1 MNYLSVENLTKSFG
15 ERILFQDITFGI
27 NKGEKVALIAKN
39 GTGKSTLLKILTGK
53 EDYDSGS
60 VVYRKDLRVA
70 FLEQSPYLDSSKSI
84 MENLF
89 ESENEVTKAIK
100 NYEMALQ
107 NPSDN
112 EQLNKAIEEIER
124 LKAWDYEQ
132 EFKQI
137 LSQLKIDNVNLP
149 VNVLSGGQQKRVAL
163 AQILIRKPDFLILD
177 EPTNH
182 LDLEMIEWLEEYLQ
196 KTQMTL
202 LMVTHDRYFLERV
215 CNTIIELENQQI
227 YKYEGNYS
235 YYLQKKEERQQI
247 EQATIDKAKNLYSKE
262 LEWMRRMPKARGTKS
277 KSRIDR
283 FYDIEKQAK
292 KRLDEKQV
300 EVEINMQRLGSK
312 IVELHNAVKR
322 FDDKLI
328 LDKFSYVFK
337 RKDRIGIIGKNGV
350 GKSTFLNILTGKEKL
365 NGGKIIIGET
375 VVFGYYNQSGMNFK
389 PGQRVIEA
397 IKDIAEVIP
406 LTKGKK
412 ITASQLLERFLF
424 PKSMHYNY
432 IERLSG
438 GEQKRLYLLNV
449 LMKNPNF
456 LILDEPTNDLDII
469 TLNVL
474 EDFLSD
480 FPGCLLIVSHDR
492 YFMDKLVEHVFV
504 FEGEGK
510 VRDFPGNY
518 TQYRAWSLLQ
528 SKNEKAV
535 KSEKNVIKEPANPN
549 AISEKPKEKKKLSFK
564 EKYEFE
570 QLDKEIPQLEKQK
583 EELES
588 KLMQG
593 NLSHEE
599 LTEISTQLGELTK
612 ELDDKTNRWIELSE
626 FM

>member
-15 ERILFQDITFGI
+15 ERILFQSVTFGI

-39 GTGKSTLLKILTGK
+39 GTGKSTLLKILTGE
-53 EDYDSGS
+53 EDYDEGS
-60 VVYRKDLRVA
+60 VVFRKDLRLA
-70 FLEQSPYLDSSKSI
+70 FLAQSPRLNSAKSI
-84 MENLF
+84 IENLL
-89 ESENEVTKAIK
+89 ETDNEVTRAIK
-100 NYEMALQ
+100 QYEWALQ

-112 EQLNKAIEEIER
+112 EQLQRAIEEIER

-137 LSQLKIDNVNLP
+137 LSQLKINNVHLP
-149 VNVLSGGQQKRVAL
+149 VDTLSGGQQKRVAL

-182 LDLEMIEWLEEYLQ
+182 LDLEMIEWLEEYLI

-215 CNTIIELENQQI
+215 CNTIIELNDKQL
-227 YKYEGNYS
+227 YRYEGNYS
-235 YYLQKKEERQQI
+235 YYLQKKEERLQI
-247 EQATIDKAKNLYSKE
+247 EQATIEKAKNLYSKE
-262 LEWMRRMPKARGTKS
+262 LDWMRRMPKARGTKS

-292 KRLDEKQV
+292 KRIDDRKV

-312 IVELHNAVKR
+312 IVELHQAVKR
-322 FDDKLI
+322 FDEHII

-350 GKSTFLNILTGKEKL
+350 GKSTFLNILTGSESL
-365 NGGKIIIGET
+365 DAGKITVGET
-375 VVFGYYNQSGMNFK
+375 VVFGYYNQQGMNFK

-397 IKDIAEVIP
+397 VKDIAEVIP

-424 PKSMHYNY
+424 PKNMHYNY

-438 GEQKRLYLLNV
+438 GEQKRLYLLTV

-456 LILDEPTNDLDII
+456 LILDEPTNDLDIV

-504 FEGEGK
+504 FEGAGK
-510 VRDFPGNY
+510 IKDFPGNY
-518 TQYRAWSLLQ
+518 SQYRQWQLQ
-528 SKNEKAV
+528 QSTKKQVAEPDSGSKKA
-535 KSEKNVIKEPANPN
+535 KPSAAAKKE
-549 AISEKPKEKKKLSFK
+549 EKKKLSFK
-564 EKYEFE
+564 EKYELE
-570 QLDKEIPQLEKQK
+570 QLDKEIPALEQEKTML
-583 EELES
+583 EEQ
-588 KLMQG
+588 LMQG

-599 LTEISTQLGELTK
+599 LTDISTRLGNVTQEL
-612 ELDDKTNRWIELSE
+612 EHKTNRWIELSE
-626 FM
+626 KI

>member
-39 GTGKSTLLKILTGK
+39 GTGKSTLLKILNGK
-53 EDYDSGS
+53 EDYDNGS
-60 VVYRKDLRVA
+60 VVYRKDLRIA
-70 FLEQSPYLDSSKSI
+70 FLEQSPYLDDSKTI
-84 MENLF
+84 IENLF

-100 NYEMALQ
+100 NYELALQ
-107 NPSDN
+107 NAADN

-182 LDLEMIEWLEEYLQ
+182 LDLEMIEWLEDYLQ

-235 YYLQKKEERQQI
+235 YYLQKKQERQQI

-262 LEWMRRMPKARGTKS
+262 LDWMRRMPKARGTKS

-283 FYDIEKQAK
+283 FYDIEEQAK
-292 KRLDEKQV
+292 KRLDDKQV

-337 RKDRIGIIGKNGV
+337 QRDRIGIIGKNGV
-350 GKSTFLNILTGKEKL
+350 GKSTFLNILTGKEQL
-365 NGGKIIIGET
+365 NGGKITIGET

-397 IKDIAEVIP
+397 VKDIAEVIP

-424 PKSMHYNY
+424 PKSMHFNY

-438 GEQKRLYLLNV
+438 GEQKRLYLLTV

-510 VRDFPGNY
+510 VKDFPGNY
-518 TQYRAWSLLQ
+518 TQYRDWQLLQ
-528 SKNEKAV
+528 KKTEQKNNV
-535 KSEKNVIKEPANPN
+535 KSVEQTEKETKVKD
-549 AISEKPKEKKKLSFK
+549 KKEKSKLSFK

-570 QLDKEIPQLEKQK
+570 QLDKEIPELEKLK
-583 EELES
+583 SELEN
-588 KLMQG
+588 KLMQEG
-593 NLSHEE
+593 LTHEE
-599 LTEISTQLGELTK
+599 LTEISTKLGDISK
-612 ELDDKTNRWIELSE
+612 ELEEKTNRWIELSE

>member
-1 MNYLSVENLTKSFG
+1 
-15 ERILFQDITFGI
+15 
-27 NKGEKVALIAKN
+27 
-39 GTGKSTLLKILTGK
+39 LLKILTGK